1 MTALDKES
9 FMLSKMLFACGT
21 QWWLIFVPLWMQFIL
36 GSYLE
41 EAVVA
46 ECCVH
51 FIHHLN
57 WFCY

>member
-1 MTALDKES
+1 
-9 FMLSKMLFACGT
+9 MLSKMLFACGT
-21 QWWLIFVPLWMQFIL
+21 QWCLVFIPLWMQFIL